1 MCKIHSHSEDTIV
14 HRDHIH
20 MQQTYC
26 EAPSHSLLYA
36 IFGYFFLFFRLSPTL
51 PRKSF
56 FFSFVLR
63 MKRTHSNEHAC
74 VHMPKARPNVCKNKT
89 SNDDDDDDKK
99 RETIFA
105 KKFANVERHSARK
118 NTHFMIRRTRKST
131 SSYGRTH
138 ILRMRRWRPLIDSNL
153 PNLKTN
159 CFFFCGWRSMEQ
171 LANIERCQ
179 RQRILHEP
187 LFLYGFIGHQLRSE
201 EHNEKGSTI

>member
-89 SNDDDDDDKK
+89 SNDDGDDKK
-99 RETIFA
+99 KEKQYLQKNSRMSRDTAHA
-105 KKFANVERHSARK
+105 K
-118 NTHFMIRRTRKST
+118 
-131 SSYGRTH
+131 TH
-138 ILRMRRWRPLIDSNL
+138 ILWFGVHAKARLAMAAHTYCVCDAGGRWSI
-153 PNLKTN
+153 
-159 CFFFCGWRSMEQ
+159 Q
-171 LANIERCQ
+171 ICQ
-179 RQRILHEP
+179 I
-187 LFLYGFIGHQLRSE
+187 
-201 EHNEKGSTI
+201 